1 MKYLVIFLIL
11 TGILSVM
18 IPTTAYGL
26 CLINSDWPDAPCW
39 GRRCGDSNEPAC
51 IDPNWWKERWAPYY
65 DYKGKEWMDAKK
77 QELMHA
83 IESNT
88 LTEWKSLT
96 PNGTNRN
103 VHDYYFYMGEAPS
116 IYGVY
121 VDQFFAGSFPPLKQ
135 LKAGAK
141 PDELFC
147 KDNFVLIHKYNGS
160 PACVKPETK
169 EKLIIRGWT
178 IPEPEPDRLR
188 HGYTPAFEY
197 HRVQINGTTATKI
210 CTILGVP
217 CTTNPV
223 FDAINRHDKN
233 YTYFHYN
240 LQDEEY
246 LFVIDDGQICY
257 TTDDVNFEYTG
268 LFEKCIEEDEN

>member
-1 MKYLVIFLIL
+1 M
-11 TGILSVM
+11 
-18 IPTTAYGL
+18 
-26 CLINSDWPDAPCW
+26 
-39 GRRCGDSNEPAC
+39 
-51 IDPNWWKERWAPYY
+51 
-65 DYKGKEWMDAKK
+65 
-77 QELMHA
+77 
-83 IESNT
+83 
-88 LTEWKSLT
+88 
-96 PNGTNRN
+96 
-103 VHDYYFYMGEAPS
+103 
-116 IYGVY
+116 
-121 VDQFFAGSFPPLKQ
+121 FFAWSRGGGEGTISGKFIVQEP
-135 LKAGAK
+135 
-141 PDELFC
+141 EL
-147 KDNFVLIHKYNGS
+147 
-160 PACVKPETK
+160 
-169 EKLIIRGWT
+169 
-178 IPEPEPDRLR
+178 EPDRLS